1 MYRPRWRII
10 VVFVK
15 AASSRRSKE
24 EESIKVVEEVKLFH
38 KKNVVWLNVAYI
50 ITLSC
55 YHERVCVCVKDKVM
69 IKKGNDI

>member
-1 MYRPRWRII
+1 MGSEKRERNKINKIHMYRPRWRII

-38 KKNVVWLNVAYI
+38 KK
-50 ITLSC
+50 
-55 YHERVCVCVKDKVM
+55 M
-69 IKKGNDI
+69 